1 MNLKKSDF
9 HPDADWRRIYHVFC
23 MVKENFE
30 ISNIDSES
38 DPHLVLN
45 KKPNYQRSI
54 K

>member
-1 MNLKKSDF
+1 MNLKKSDLR
-9 HPDADWRRIYHVFC
+9 PDADWLRIYHIFC

-30 ISNIDSES
+30 ISNLDSES

-45 KKPNYQRSI
+45 KKPNNRQSN